1 MNARTKT
8 NIRFNGREYANA
20 DEMPSDV
27 RAAYDRAVDELAPL
41 HSGARLAAKL
51 KAKIIVNGNE
61 FNHPGE
67 MSVDDRH
74 LYHEALE
81 ALFPP
86 DIAISAAE
94 AGGNQRQETLADH
107 GRGEKT
113 LIASC
118 KSSSPKTLSLLRLGG
133 WHNRRYNFSPYAVT
147 CLKALTKLSISVF
160 FPIVRRMWFGR
171 AGNNRPT

>member
-1 MNARTKT
+1 MSARPKT

-27 RAAYDRAVDELAPL
+27 RAAYDRAVDEMPPL

-51 KAKIIVNGNE
+51 KATIIVNGNE
-61 FNHPGE
+61 FSNAGE

-86 DIAISAAE
+86 NIAIAAGE
-94 AGGNQRQETLADH
+94 PAETN
-107 GRGEKT
+107 GKKG
-113 LIASC
+113 
-118 KSSSPKTLSLLRLGG
+118 SPFMGSVKKHLSQAARVLRLK
-133 WHNRRYNFSPYAVT
+133 R
-147 CLKALTKLSISVF
+147 
-160 FPIVRRMWFGR
+160 
-171 AGNNRPT
+171 

>member
-1 MNARTKT
+1 MNARSKT

-27 RAAYDRAVDELAPL
+27 RAAYDRAVDDLGLL

-51 KAKIIVNGNE
+51 NAKIIVNGNE
-61 FNHPGE
+61 FSNAGE

-86 DIAISAAE
+86 DVAVSSSEPGAT
-94 AGGNQRQETLADH
+94 N
-107 GRGEKT
+107 GEKCSA
-113 LIASC
+113 IVGAM
-118 KSSSPKTLSLLRLGG
+118 KKRLSQAARVLRLK
-133 WHNRRYNFSPYAVT
+133 R
-147 CLKALTKLSISVF
+147 
-160 FPIVRRMWFGR
+160 
-171 AGNNRPT
+171 

>member
-1 MNARTKT
+1 VNARTKT

-20 DEMPSDV
+20 DEMSSDV
-27 RAAYDRAVDELAPL
+27 RAAYDRAVDELGEL

-81 ALFPP
+81 ALFSP
-86 DIAISAAE
+86 DIAISAPGM
-94 AGGNQRQETLADH
+94 GGPNGAKR
-107 GRGEKT
+107 
-113 LIASC
+113 
-118 KSSSPKTLSLLRLGG
+118 SPIVGAMKKRLSQAARVLRL
-133 WHNRRYNFSPYAVT
+133 RR
-147 CLKALTKLSISVF
+147 
-160 FPIVRRMWFGR
+160 
-171 AGNNRPT
+171 

>member
-1 MNARTKT
+1 VSARSKT

-27 RAAYDRAVDELAPL
+27 RAAYDRAVDDTALL

-51 KAKIIVNGNE
+51 NAKIIVNGNE
-61 FNHPGE
+61 FNNAGE

-86 DIAISAAE
+86 DIAISVGDAGKTNGKKRSPFMGSVKKRLSQAA
-94 AGGNQRQETLADH
+94 RVF
-107 GRGEKT
+107 
-113 LIASC
+113 
-118 KSSSPKTLSLLRLGG
+118 RLK
-133 WHNRRYNFSPYAVT
+133 R
-147 CLKALTKLSISVF
+147 
-160 FPIVRRMWFGR
+160 
-171 AGNNRPT
+171 

>member
-1 MNARTKT
+1 VNARSKT

-27 RAAYDRAVDELAPL
+27 RAAYDRAVDELGEL

-51 KAKIIVNGNE
+51 NAKIIVDGNE
-61 FNHPGE
+61 FSNAGE

-86 DIAISAAE
+86 DIAISAAG
-94 AGGNQRQETLADH
+94 ARETN
-107 GRGEKT
+107 GEKR
-113 LIASC
+113 
-118 KSSSPKTLSLLRLGG
+118 SPIMGAVKKRLSQAARVLG
-133 WHNRRYNFSPYAVT
+133 
-147 CLKALTKLSISVF
+147 LK
-160 FPIVRRMWFGR
+160 R
-171 AGNNRPT
+171 

>member
-20 DEMPSDV
+20 DDMPVDV
-27 RAAYDRAVDELAPL
+27 RAAYDRAVDEMPPL

-51 KAKIIVNGNE
+51 NAKIIVNGSE
-61 FNHPGE
+61 FNNAGE

-86 DIAISAAE
+86 DIAVSASEAGEINGQKRSPIISAVKK
-94 AGGNQRQETLADH
+94 R
-107 GRGEKT
+107 
-113 LIASC
+113 
-118 KSSSPKTLSLLRLGG
+118 LSQAARVLRLK
-133 WHNRRYNFSPYAVT
+133 R
-147 CLKALTKLSISVF
+147 
-160 FPIVRRMWFGR
+160 
-171 AGNNRPT
+171 

>member
-20 DEMPSDV
+20 DEMPVDV
-27 RAAYDRAVDELAPL
+27 RAAYDRAVDEMPPL

-51 KAKIIVNGNE
+51 NAKIIVNGNE
-61 FNHPGE
+61 FSNAGE

-86 DIAISAAE
+86 DIPIC
-94 AGGNQRQETLADH
+94 AGGAGETNGTKH
-107 GRGEKT
+107 
-113 LIASC
+113 
-118 KSSSPKTLSLLRLGG
+118 SPIVGAMKKRLSQAARVLRLK
-133 WHNRRYNFSPYAVT
+133 R
-147 CLKALTKLSISVF
+147 
-160 FPIVRRMWFGR
+160 
-171 AGNNRPT
+171 

>member
-1 MNARTKT
+1 VNARTKT

-27 RAAYDRAVDELAPL
+27 RAAYDRTVDDMGTL

-51 KAKIIVNGNE
+51 NAKIIVDGNE
-61 FNHPGE
+61 FNNAGE

-86 DIAISAAE
+86 NIAISAGEPAE
-94 AGGNQRQETLADH
+94 TNGKKH
-107 GRGEKT
+107 
-113 LIASC
+113 
-118 KSSSPKTLSLLRLGG
+118 SPFMGSVKKRLSQAARVLRL
-133 WHNRRYNFSPYAVT
+133 RR
-147 CLKALTKLSISVF
+147 
-160 FPIVRRMWFGR
+160 
-171 AGNNRPT
+171 

>member
-1 MNARTKT
+1 VNARSKT

-27 RAAYDRAVDELAPL
+27 RAAYDRAVDELGEL

-86 DIAISAAE
+86 DIAISAAG
-94 AGGNQRQETLADH
+94 AGETNGAKRLPIMGAVKK
-107 GRGEKT
+107 R
-113 LIASC
+113 
-118 KSSSPKTLSLLRLGG
+118 LSQAARVLRL
-133 WHNRRYNFSPYAVT
+133 RR
-147 CLKALTKLSISVF
+147 
-160 FPIVRRMWFGR
+160 
-171 AGNNRPT
+171 

>member
-27 RAAYDRAVDELAPL
+27 RAAYDRAVDDLGLL

-51 KAKIIVNGNE
+51 NAKIIVNGNE
-61 FNHPGE
+61 FNNAGE

-81 ALFPP
+81 ALFTP
-86 DIAISAAE
+86 DIAVSS
-94 AGGNQRQETLADH
+94 GDPSQTN
-107 GRGEKT
+107 GEKG
-113 LIASC
+113 
-118 KSSSPKTLSLLRLGG
+118 SSIVGAVRKRLSKAARALRLK
-133 WHNRRYNFSPYAVT
+133 R
-147 CLKALTKLSISVF
+147 
-160 FPIVRRMWFGR
+160 
-171 AGNNRPT
+171 

>member
-1 MNARTKT
+1 VSARNKT

-27 RAAYDRAVDELAPL
+27 RAAYDRAVDDMALL

-51 KAKIIVNGNE
+51 NAKIIVNGNE
-61 FNHPGE
+61 FNNAGE

-86 DIAISAAE
+86 DVAISAGE
-94 AGGNQRQETLADH
+94 AGEIN
-107 GRGEKT
+107 GEKGS
-113 LIASC
+113 AAVGR
-118 KSSSPKTLSLLRLGG
+118 LSRLLSRVARVLRL
-133 WHNRRYNFSPYAVT
+133 RR
-147 CLKALTKLSISVF
+147 
-160 FPIVRRMWFGR
+160 
-171 AGNNRPT
+171 